1 MKAVEVPKPIGRAA
15 HDSSCRYIRDGYYL
29 QRCCRRCCCSRWQTH
44 YDCRGILRVCPSS
57 LSLSLSTYHFSRP
70 LPTPSYTPSS
80 RPSATTRTL
89 YLFGPLDFARL
100 EASPSPP
107 SIIYRPGS
115 RGDCYLATVN
125 RDLPREIL
133 AIYERASE
141 QVSERASERFRHAA
155 SRAIIE
161 TRTSQSLFLRDI
173 SVHLRGIAPSFIY
186 PVDQPR
192 GRCISSSSAPL
203 PRETF
208 VPAVERERQRE
219 RNIPE
224 PMPR

>member
-1 MKAVEVPKPIGRAA
+1 MVITCSVAAAAAAAAAAAGRPITIAVAFFVFVPP
-15 HDSSCRYIRDGYYL
+15 
-29 QRCCRRCCCSRWQTH
+29 
-44 YDCRGILRVCPSS
+44 
-57 LSLSLSTYHFSRP
+57 LSLFLSTYHFSRP

-100 EASPSPP
+100 EASSSPP

-141 QVSERASERFRHAA
+141 RVSERTSERFRHAA

-161 TRTSQSLFLRDI
+161 RLVPLSLSFYVTLTSICAVSLPVLFTLLI
-173 SVHLRGIAPSFIY
+173 S
-186 PVDQPR
+186 
-192 GRCISSSSAPL
+192 
-203 PRETF
+203 REDVALVQARRRF
-208 VPAVERERQRE
+208 
-219 RNIPE
+219 
-224 PMPR
+224 

>member
-1 MKAVEVPKPIGRAA
+1 MVITCSVAAAAAAAAAGRPITIAVAFFVFVPP
-15 HDSSCRYIRDGYYL
+15 
-29 QRCCRRCCCSRWQTH
+29 
-44 YDCRGILRVCPSS
+44 

-100 EASPSPP
+100 EASPSPL

-141 QVSERASERFRHAA
+141 QVSE
-155 SRAIIE
+155 
-161 TRTSQSLFLRDI
+161 
-173 SVHLRGIAPSFIY
+173 
-186 PVDQPR
+186 
-192 GRCISSSSAPL
+192 
-203 PRETF
+203 
-208 VPAVERERQRE
+208 
-219 RNIPE
+219 
-224 PMPR
+224 